1 MAYLVKQGT
10 RVDYNYKEFYLDS
23 AEELKDINVNDC
35 CPGSVAVVI
44 TTGEVYMLT
53 NKKEWQVQ

>member
-1 MAYLVKQGT
+1 MAYLVKQGA
-10 RVDYNYKEFYLDS
+10 RVDYNYKEFYLDTVD
-23 AEELKDINVNDC
+23 ELQDIDVDNC
-35 CPGSVAVVI
+35 CPGSVAVII